1 MRKYEKIRKLM
12 NCDGFYDGLKMVGY
26 KWGKKPAVKRCQK

>member
-12 NCDGFYDGLKMVGY
+12 NCDGFYDGSKMVGY
-26 KWGKKPAVKRCQK
+26 KWGEKQL